1 MKLIKQYCYLDDQN
15 DFSEIGIKKFI
26 EKQAKTCYQSTHTIT
41 ENSYEKFIQRM
52 IDSDH
57 SRTLEMGTV
66 HLKMSRPIFTSF
78 MWCLSLSKD
87 FSSQWLQWNSGKEY
101 IYITTNYRYFLRLK
115 NMFDESNF
123 LIFKNMFDGLNFKFI
138 NYFTTEDNELFPK
151 RHTIHFITDRVTMD
165 SFRTHVGMS
174 SLAES
179 TRYCRYANDKF
190 GNELTYIIPNWI
202 DIPESEYQFIGGFWC
217 NDKEVPLFEKSNP
230 IINNYLFGLQ
240 RAESTYMILLQQ
252 GWKAEQARQ
261 ILPLSVKS
269 ELVLC
274 GFDDCW
280 DNFLYRRNDV
290 HAHPMAHELA
300 GKVKELL
307 NK

>member
-41 ENSYEKFIQRM
+41 ENSYEKFVQRM

-66 HLKMSRPIFTSF
+66 HLKMSKELLFTITVY
-78 MWCLSLSKD
+78 LLLEKD
-87 FSSQWLQWNSGKEY
+87 FSSQWFQWNSDNRY
-101 IYITTNYRYFLRLK
+101 LYITTNYRYFLRLK
-115 NMFDESNF
+115 KKFDE
-123 LIFKNMFDGLNFKFI
+123 LNFDFN
-138 NYFTTEDNELFPK
+138 NYITTEDNELFPK

-190 GNELTYIIPNWI
+190 GNELTYIIPNWM
-202 DIPESEYQFIGGFWC
+202 DIPESEYKFIGDIWC
-217 NDKEVPLFEKSNP
+217 NDKEVPLFKNIDP
-230 IINNYLFGLQ
+230 ITNNFLFGLQ
-240 RAESTYMILLQQ
+240 KAESGYMILLQQ

-300 GKVKELL
+300 EKVKELL

>member
-41 ENSYEKFIQRM
+41 ENSYEKFVQRM

-66 HLKMSRPIFTSF
+66 HLKMSKELLFT
-78 MWCLSLSKD
+78 LTVYLLLEKD
-87 FSSQWLQWNSGKEY
+87 FSSQWFQWNSDNRY
-101 IYITTNYRYFLRLK
+101 LYITTNYRYFLRLK
-115 NMFDESNF
+115 KKFDE
-123 LIFKNMFDGLNFKFI
+123 LNFDLN
-138 NYFTTEDNELFPK
+138 NYLTTEDNELFPK

-190 GNELTYIIPNWI
+190 GNELTYIIPNWM
-202 DIPESEYQFIGGFWC
+202 DIPESEYQFIGDFWC
-217 NDKEVPLFEKSNP
+217 NDKDIPLFEKTSP
-230 IINNYLFGLQ
+230 ITNNYLFGLQ

-280 DNFLYRRNDV
+280 DNFLYRRNDI
-290 HAHPMAHELA
+290 HAHPMARELA
-300 GKVKELL
+300 EKVKELL

>member
-1 MKLIKQYCYLDDQN
+1 MKLIKQYCYLDDQD

-41 ENSYEKFIQRM
+41 EDSYEKFVQRM

-66 HLKMSRPIFTSF
+66 HLKMSRPIFSSF

-87 FSSQWLQWNSGKEY
+87 FSSQWLQWNSEKEY
-101 IYITTNYRYFLRLK
+101 TYITTNYRYFLRLK
-115 NMFDESNF
+115 NIFDRSNF
-123 LIFKNMFDGLNFKFI
+123 EFPH
-138 NYFTTEDNELFPK
+138 YFTTEDNELFPK

-217 NDKEVPLFEKSNP
+217 NDKEIPLFEKSNP
-230 IINNYLFGLQ
+230 TTNNYLFGLQ
-240 RAESTYMILLQQ
+240 KAESTYMILLQQ

-300 GKVKELL
+300 EKVKELL

>member
-1 MKLIKQYCYLDDQN
+1 MKLIKQYCYLDDQD

-41 ENSYEKFIQRM
+41 EDSYEKFVQRM

-66 HLKMSRPIFTSF
+66 HLKMSRPIFASF
-78 MWCLSLSKD
+78 MWGLLLSNDLST
-87 FSSQWLQWNSGKEY
+87 QWFQWNNEKEY
-101 IYITTNYRYFLRLK
+101 TYITTNYRYFLRLK
-115 NMFDESNF
+115 EHFDESDF
-123 LIFKNMFDGLNFKFI
+123 MFT
-138 NYFTTEDNELFPK
+138 NYFTTENNELFPK
-151 RHTIHFITDRVTMD
+151 RHTIHFITDRGTMD
-165 SFRTHVGMS
+165 SFRTHIGMS

-202 DIPESEYQFIGGFWC
+202 DIPESEYQFIGSLWC
-217 NDKEVPLFEKSNP
+217 DDKEVPLFEKSNP

-240 RAESTYMILLQQ
+240 KAEAVYMILLQQ

-300 GKVKELL
+300 EKVKELL

>member
-1 MKLIKQYCYLDDQN
+1 MKLIKQYCYLDDQT

-41 ENSYEKFIQRM
+41 EDSYEKFVQRM
-52 IDSDH
+52 INSDH
-57 SRTLEMGTV
+57 SRTLEFGTV
-66 HLKMSRPIFTSF
+66 HLTFPLDTFYRI
-78 MWCLSLSKD
+78 LNYIVLLKD
-87 FSSQWLQWNSGKEY
+87 FSTQWFQWNVDAVNNLVFV
-101 IYITTNYRYFLRLK
+101 TTNYRYYLRLQEHFSK
-115 NMFDESNF
+115 SEYD
-123 LIFKNMFDGLNFKFI
+123 LNKFI
-138 NYFTTEDNELFPK
+138 TYSNNEMFPK
-151 RHTIHFITDRVTMD
+151 RHTIHFITDRATMD

-179 TRYCRYANDKF
+179 TRYCRYSNDKF

-240 RAESTYMILLQQ
+240 KAESVYMILLQQ
-252 GWKAEQARQ
+252 GWFTEQARQ
-261 ILPLSVKS
+261 ILPLSIKS

-280 DNFLYRRNDV
+280 DNFLYRRNDRF
-290 HAHPMAHELA
+290 AHPMAYELA
-300 GKVKELL
+300 KKVKELL

>member
-41 ENSYEKFIQRM
+41 ENSYEKFVQRM

-66 HLKMSRPIFTSF
+66 HLKMSKELLFT
-78 MWCLSLSKD
+78 LTVYLLLEKD
-87 FSSQWLQWNSGKEY
+87 FSSQWFQWNSDNRY
-101 IYITTNYRYFLRLK
+101 LYVTTNYRYFLRLK
-115 NMFDESNF
+115 KKFDE
-123 LIFKNMFDGLNFKFI
+123 LNFDLN
-138 NYFTTEDNELFPK
+138 NYLTTEDNELFPK

-190 GNELTYIIPNWI
+190 GNELTYIIPNRM
-202 DIPESEYQFIGGFWC
+202 DIPESEYKFIGDLC
-217 NDKEVPLFEKSNP
+217 CKNKDIPMFEKSNP
-230 IINNYLFGLQ
+230 TTNNYLFGLQ

-280 DNFLYRRNDV
+280 DNFLYRRNDI
-290 HAHPMAHELA
+290 HAHPMARELA
-300 GKVKELL
+300 KKVKELL

>member
-41 ENSYEKFIQRM
+41 ENSYEKFVQRM

-66 HLKMSRPIFTSF
+66 HLKMSKELLFT
-78 MWCLSLSKD
+78 LTVYLLLEKD
-87 FSSQWLQWNSGKEY
+87 FSSQWFQWNSDNRY
-101 IYITTNYRYFLRLK
+101 LYVTTNYRYFLRLK
-115 NMFDESNF
+115 KKFDE
-123 LIFKNMFDGLNFKFI
+123 LNFDLN
-138 NYFTTEDNELFPK
+138 NYLTTEDNELFPK

-190 GNELTYIIPNWI
+190 GNELTYIIPNWM
-202 DIPESEYQFIGGFWC
+202 DIPESEYKFIGDIWC
-217 NDKEVPLFEKSNP
+217 NNKEVPLFKNIDP
-230 IINNYLFGLQ
+230 ITNNFLFGLQ
-240 RAESTYMILLQQ
+240 KAESGYMILLQQ

-261 ILPLSVKS
+261 LLPLSVKS

-280 DNFLYRRNDV
+280 DNFLYRRNDI
-290 HAHPMAHELA
+290 HAHPMARELA
-300 GKVKELL
+300 EKVKELL

>member
-41 ENSYEKFIQRM
+41 ENSYEKFVQRM

-66 HLKMSRPIFTSF
+66 HLKMPKELLF
-78 MWCLSLSKD
+78 SLIVYLLLEKD
-87 FSSQWLQWNSGKEY
+87 FSSQWFQWNSDNRY
-101 IYITTNYRYFLRLK
+101 LYVTTNYRYFLRLK
-115 NMFDESNF
+115 KKSDE
-123 LIFKNMFDGLNFKFI
+123 LKF
-138 NYFTTEDNELFPK
+138 YFNSYLTTEDNELFPK

-190 GNELTYIIPNWI
+190 GNELTYIIPNWM
-202 DIPESEYQFIGGFWC
+202 DIPESKYKFTGDLWC
-217 NDKEVPLFEKSNP
+217 NDKEVPLFENIDP
-230 IINNYLFGLQ
+230 ITNNFLFGLQ
-240 RAESTYMILLQQ
+240 KAESGYIILLQQ

-261 ILPLSVKS
+261 LLPLSVKS

-290 HAHPMAHELA
+290 HAHPMARELA
-300 GKVKELL
+300 EKVKGLL

>member
-1 MKLIKQYCYLDDQN
+1 MKLIKQYCYLDDQT
-15 DFSEIGIKKFI
+15 DFSIPGIKKFI

-41 ENSYEKFIQRM
+41 DDSYEKFVQRM

-57 SRTLEMGTV
+57 SRTLEFATV
-66 HLKMSRPIFTSF
+66 HLLFPLDIFYN
-78 MWCLSLSKD
+78 LIQYLALSKD
-87 FSSQWLQWNSGKEY
+87 YSTQWFKYNIDGKNSLVFVSV
-101 IYITTNYRYFLRLK
+101 NYRYYLRL
-115 NMFDESNF
+115 EEQ
-123 LIFKNMFDGLNFKFI
+123 FKN
-138 NYFTTEDNELFPK
+138 TEYDLKKYETYSDNDKFPK

-174 SLAES
+174 SIAES
-179 TRYCRYANDKF
+179 TRFCNYSKDKY
-190 GNELTYIIPNWI
+190 GNELTFIIPNWI
-202 DIPESEYQFIGGFWC
+202 DLPIGEYKMFGGQWCDEDDIPRQYKKDMATDNFLLGLRSAESEYM
-217 NDKEVPLFEKSNP
+217 LLLKS
-230 IINNYLFGLQ
+230 
-240 RAESTYMILLQQ
+240 

-280 DNFLYRRNDV
+280 NNFLYRRDDP
-290 HAHPMAHELA
+290 HAHPMAREIA
-300 GKVKELL
+300 REVRKLL

>member
-1 MKLIKQYCYLDDQN
+1 MKLIKQYCYLDDQD

-41 ENSYEKFIQRM
+41 EDSYEKFVQRM

-66 HLKMSRPIFTSF
+66 HLKMLRPTFASF
-78 MWCLSLSKD
+78 IWYLSLSKD
-87 FSSQWLQWNSGKEY
+87 FSSQWLQWNSEKEY
-101 IYITTNYRYFLRLK
+101 TYITTNYRYFLRLK
-115 NMFDESNF
+115 NIFDESNF
-123 LIFKNMFDGLNFKFI
+123 EFT

-151 RHTIHFITDRVTMD
+151 RHTIHFITDRGTMD

-202 DIPESEYQFIGGFWC
+202 DIPVSEYQFIGGFWC
-217 NDKEVPLFEKSNP
+217 NDKEVPLFEKSNL
-230 IINNYLFGLQ
+230 ITNNYLFGLQ

-300 GKVKELL
+300 EKVKELL

>member
-1 MKLIKQYCYLDDQN
+1 MKLIKQYCYLDDQD

-41 ENSYEKFIQRM
+41 EDSYEKFVQRM

-66 HLKMSRPIFTSF
+66 HLKMSSHVFTSF
-78 MWCLSLSKD
+78 MWYLSLSKD
-87 FSSQWLQWNSGKEY
+87 FSSQWFQWNSEKEY
-101 IYITTNYRYFLRLK
+101 TYITTNYRYFLRLK
-115 NMFDESNF
+115 NMFDRS
-123 LIFKNMFDGLNFKFI
+123 KFEFT

-151 RHTIHFITDRVTMD
+151 RHTIHFITDRGTMD

-190 GNELTYIIPNWI
+190 GNELTYIIPNWV
-202 DIPESEYQFIGGFWC
+202 DIPESEYQFTGGFWC
-217 NDKEVPLFEKSNP
+217 NDKEIPLFEKSNP
-230 IINNYLFGLQ
+230 ITNNYLFGLQ

-300 GKVKELL
+300 EKVKELL

>member
-1 MKLIKQYCYLDDQN
+1 
-15 DFSEIGIKKFI
+15 
-26 EKQAKTCYQSTHTIT
+26 
-41 ENSYEKFIQRM
+41 M

-66 HLKMSRPIFTSF
+66 HLKMLKELLFT
-78 MWCLSLSKD
+78 LTVYLLLKKD
-87 FSSQWLQWNSGKEY
+87 FSSQWFQWNSDNRY
-101 IYITTNYRYFLRLK
+101 LYITTNYRYFLRLK
-115 NMFDESNF
+115 KKFDE
-123 LIFKNMFDGLNFKFI
+123 LNFDLN
-138 NYFTTEDNELFPK
+138 NYLTTEDNELFPK

-190 GNELTYIIPNWI
+190 GNELTYIIPNWM
-202 DIPESEYQFIGGFWC
+202 DIPESEYKFIGDIWC
-217 NDKEVPLFEKSNP
+217 NDKEVPLFKN
-230 IINNYLFGLQ
+230 IDYITNNFLFGLQ
-240 RAESTYMILLQQ
+240 KAESGYMILLQQ

-261 ILPLSVKS
+261 LLPLSVKS

-280 DNFLYRRNDV
+280 DNFLYRRNDI
-290 HAHPMAHELA
+290 HAHPMARELA
-300 GKVKELL
+300 EKVKELL

>member
-1 MKLIKQYCYLDDQN
+1 
-15 DFSEIGIKKFI
+15 
-26 EKQAKTCYQSTHTIT
+26 
-41 ENSYEKFIQRM
+41 M

-66 HLKMSRPIFTSF
+66 HLKMLRPIFASF
-78 MWCLSLSKD
+78 IWYLSLSKD
-87 FSSQWLQWNSGKEY
+87 FSSQWLQWNSEKEY
-101 IYITTNYRYFLRLK
+101 TYITTNYRYFLRLK
-115 NMFDESNF
+115 NMFDGSNF
-123 LIFKNMFDGLNFKFI
+123 EFT

-230 IINNYLFGLQ
+230 ITNNYLFGLQ
-240 RAESTYMILLQQ
+240 NAESTYMILLQQ

-300 GKVKELL
+300 EKVKELL

>member
-1 MKLIKQYCYLDDQN
+1 MKLIKQYCYLDDQD

-41 ENSYEKFIQRM
+41 EDSYEKFVQRM

-66 HLKMSRPIFTSF
+66 HLKMLRPTFASF
-78 MWCLSLSKD
+78 IWYLSLSKD
-87 FSSQWLQWNSGKEY
+87 FSSQWLQWNSEKEY
-101 IYITTNYRYFLRLK
+101 TYITTNYRYFLRLK
-115 NMFDESNF
+115 
-123 LIFKNMFDGLNFKFI
+123 KMFDGSNFEFT

-151 RHTIHFITDRVTMD
+151 RHTIHFITDRGTMD

-202 DIPESEYQFIGGFWC
+202 DIPVSEYQFIGGFWC
-217 NDKEVPLFEKSNP
+217 NDKEVPLFEKSNL
-230 IINNYLFGLQ
+230 ITNNYLFGLQ

-300 GKVKELL
+300 EKVKELL

>member
-41 ENSYEKFIQRM
+41 ENSYEKFVQRM

-66 HLKMSRPIFTSF
+66 HLKMPKELLF
-78 MWCLSLSKD
+78 SLIVYLLLEKD
-87 FSSQWLQWNSGKEY
+87 FSSQWFQWNSDNRY
-101 IYITTNYRYFLRLK
+101 LYVTTNYRYFLRLK
-115 NMFDESNF
+115 KKSDE
-123 LIFKNMFDGLNFKFI
+123 LKF
-138 NYFTTEDNELFPK
+138 YFNSYLTTEDNELFPK

-190 GNELTYIIPNWI
+190 GNELTYIIPNWM
-202 DIPESEYQFIGGFWC
+202 DIPESKYKFTGDLWC
-217 NDKEVPLFEKSNP
+217 NDKEVPLFENIDP
-230 IINNYLFGLQ
+230 ITNNFLFGLQ
-240 RAESTYMILLQQ
+240 KAESRYIILLQQ

-261 ILPLSVKS
+261 LLPLSVKS

-290 HAHPMAHELA
+290 HAHPMARELA
-300 GKVKELL
+300 EKVKGLL

>member
-41 ENSYEKFIQRM
+41 ENSYEKFVQRM

-66 HLKMSRPIFTSF
+66 HLKMSKELLFT
-78 MWCLSLSKD
+78 LIVYLTLEKD
-87 FSSQWLQWNSGKEY
+87 FSSQWFQWNSDNRY
-101 IYITTNYRYFLRLK
+101 LYVTTNYRYFLRLK
-115 NMFDESNF
+115 KKSDELKFDFNSY
-123 LIFKNMFDGLNFKFI
+123 L
-138 NYFTTEDNELFPK
+138 TTEDNELFPK

-165 SFRTHVGMS
+165 SFRTHVGIS

-190 GNELTYIIPNWI
+190 GNELTYIIPNWM
-202 DIPESEYQFIGGFWC
+202 DIPESEYKFTGDLWC
-217 NDKEVPLFEKSNP
+217 NDKEVPLFENIDP
-230 IINNYLFGLQ
+230 ITNNFLFGLQ
-240 RAESTYMILLQQ
+240 KAESGYMILLQQ

-261 ILPLSVKS
+261 LLPLSVKS

-290 HAHPMAHELA
+290 HAHPMARELA
-300 GKVKELL
+300 EKVKELL

>member
-41 ENSYEKFIQRM
+41 ENSYEKFVQRM

-66 HLKMSRPIFTSF
+66 HLKMLRHTFTSF
-78 MWCLSLSKD
+78 MWYLLLSKD
-87 FSSQWLQWNSGKEY
+87 FSSQWFQWNCDDEY

-115 NMFDESNF
+115 NK
-123 LIFKNMFDGLNFKFI
+123 IDGLNFDK
-138 NYFTTEDNELFPK
+138 YFTTKDNDLFPK
-151 RHTIHFITDRVTMD
+151 RHTIHFITDRGTMD

-202 DIPESEYQFIGGFWC
+202 DVPESEYQFIGGFWC

-230 IINNYLFGLQ
+230 ITNNYLFGLQ

-280 DNFLYRRNDV
+280 NNFLYRRNDI

-300 GKVKELL
+300 EKVKELL